1 MRRYA
6 AIRLIGHGKGVQRAL
21 AMKHL
26 AWIAV
31 VVTGCAVSPSVP
43 SEWAQESGVTQYVNI
58 MDFAGTDQGAWYDL
72 VRKLDSEFQDPSITP
87 LTFYCSVSS
96 IVGNVHDCAWTFTSS
111 QHAVDANT
119 AALQVDAVTYECHV
133 HPKTT
138 APKLIA
144 LLQGSSDAIHE
155 VLPGTSTSIADA
167 LPDCFAHPIGGTP
180 ITAATSP
187 TPTYVEAAAY
197 YTTAANQAKWAATYA
212 ALKLAFDNICGDTFC
227 SGDYSDLQSL
237 DFACAIT
244 KSTGNV
250 KSCAWTFGGSYT
262 LVKSTGALDLSSR
275 TWTCPVAVHGTIS
288 QLIATVTGTADQDA
302 IQRPLPGG
310 TSAYDSIAGC
320 VGR

>member
-1 MRRYA
+1 
-6 AIRLIGHGKGVQRAL
+6 
-21 AMKHL
+21 MKHL

-31 VVTGCAVSPSVP
+31 VVAGCAVSPSVP
-43 SEWAQESGVTQYVNI
+43 SEWEQESGVTQYVNI

-72 VRKLDSEFQDPSITP
+72 VRKLNSEFQDPSITP
-87 LTFYCSVSS
+87 LTFYCSVTS

-119 AALQVDAVTYECHV
+119 AALQVDAVTYQCHV
-133 HPKTT
+133 YPKTT

-180 ITAATSP
+180 LTAATSP

-197 YTTAANQAKWAATYA
+197 YTTAANQAKWTATYA

-262 LVKSTGALDLSSR
+262 LVKSTGALDLSSK

-288 QLIATVTGTADQDA
+288 QLISTVTGTADQDA